1 VPRFVGCGTLL
12 IVCHLAQAAVAQEPA
27 PAAATEGFASLYSG
41 KDLAGW
47 TVKDGKADVWKA
59 DGDVLKCVG
68 PGGGWL
74 RTEAAYSDFILK
86 LEYRIPAGGNSGV
99 GIRFP
104 LEGDPHLAGME
115 IQILDDDAPEH
126 QNLVDAQHT
135 GSIYYQAAAKQGVAH
150 KPGEWNAY
158 QITCRGPQV
167 KVVLNDETVVDVD
180 VNEYAEGKG
189 GHKPLAERPEYGFVG
204 LQSHGTIVEFRKIE
218 LKNLATTTRSGLQ
231 YTDLVEGSGAAVTA
245 DSNITVHFTGRLL
258 NGVKFDS
265 TRDRG
270 QPASLAMSETIKG
283 WREGVTGMK
292 AGGRRK
298 LVLPPEL
305 GYGERGAGD
314 KIPPRSVLIFDVEVL
329 ESQ

>member
-1 VPRFVGCGTLL
+1 MPRFVGCGTLL
-12 IVCHLAQAAVAQEPA
+12 IVCFLGHTALAEEPA
-27 PAAATEGFASLYSG
+27 PAAATEGFTSLYNG
-41 KDLAGW
+41 RNLAGW
-47 TVKDGKADVWKA
+47 TVKDGKTDVWKA
-59 DGDVLKCVG
+59 DGEVLRCIG

-74 RTEAAYSDFILK
+74 RTEAAYGDFILK
-86 LEYRIPAGGNSGV
+86 VDYRIPAGGNSGV
-99 GIRFP
+99 GIRLP
-104 LEGDPHLAGME
+104 LEGEPHLAGME

-135 GSIYYQAAAKQGVAH
+135 GSIYYQVAAKQGVAR

-167 KVVLNDETVVDVD
+167 KVVLNDETVVDAD
-180 VNEYAEGKG
+180 VTEYAEGKG
-189 GHKPLAERPEYGFVG
+189 GHKPLPERPEYGFVG

-218 LKNLATTTRSGLQ
+218 LKNLATTTPSGLQ
-231 YTDLVEGSGAAVTA
+231 YTDLVEGSGALVTA

-270 QPASLAMSETIKG
+270 QPASLAMGETIKG

-305 GYGERGAGD
+305 GYGERGAGE
-314 KIPPRSVLIFDVEVL
+314 KIPPRSILIFDVEVL